1 MNIVVPVKMV
11 PDLVE
16 ELEVDATGRA
26 LDRSFL
32 KLRVNEFDEHALEE
46 ALLLKAKH
54 GGTVTVIALDT
65 EEVDETLFTCLAKG
79 ADRAVKIT
87 GEFQE
92 GVSSHAAAAVLAR
105 LLGSIPFDLVLTGVQ
120 AADDRDGQV
129 GILLATALDL
139 PHVSVVSGVEPA
151 TGGKAVTVRQ
161 EYSGG
166 IMAELEVD
174 LPAVLGIQ
182 AAREAPRYA
191 PVSKVRQVMKTHKL
205 EDIPAPAVEASAGS
219 TVSRL
224 AKPETGDRAE
234 ILEGSPEEV
243 ADRLLAIFAERGFV
257 KP

>member
-16 ELEVDATGRA
+16 ELEVDASGCA

-32 KLRVNEFDEHALEE
+32 KLRINEFDEHALEE
-46 ALLLKAKH
+46 ALLLKARH
-54 GGTVTVIALDT
+54 GGTVTVLAFDT
-65 EEVDETLFTCLAKG
+65 GEVDETLFTCLAKG
-79 ADRAVKIT
+79 ADRAIKIT

-105 LLGSIPFDLVLTGVQ
+105 VLGSIPHDLILTGVQ

-129 GILLATALDL
+129 GILLASILGL

-151 TGGKAVTVRQ
+151 AGGKAVTVRQ

-191 PVSKVRQVMKTHKL
+191 PVSKVRQVMKAQKL
-205 EDIPAPAVEASAGS
+205 EEVPAPAVEVGAGS

-224 AKPETGDRAE
+224 AKPETGGRAE

-243 ADRLLAIFAERGFV
+243 ADRLVAILAERGFA
-257 KP
+257 KR

>member
-1 MNIVVPVKMV
+1 
-11 PDLVE
+11 
-16 ELEVDATGRA
+16 
-26 LDRSFL
+26 
-32 KLRVNEFDEHALEE
+32 
-46 ALLLKAKH
+46 
-54 GGTVTVIALDT
+54 VTVLALDT
-65 EEVDETLFTCLAKG
+65 GEVDETLFTCLAKG
-79 ADRAVKIT
+79 ADRAIKIT
-87 GEFQE
+87 GQFQD

-105 LLGSIPFDLVLTGVQ
+105 VLGSIPHDLILTGVQ

-129 GILLATALDL
+129 GILLASILGL

-151 TGGKAVTVRQ
+151 AGGKAVTARQ

-191 PVSKVRQVMKTHKL
+191 PVSKVRQVMKTQKL
-205 EDIPAPAVEASAGS
+205 EEVAAPAVEVGAGS

-224 AKPETGDRAE
+224 AKPETGGRAE

-243 ADRLLAIFAERGFV
+243 ADRLVAILAERGFA
-257 KP
+257 KR